1 MNLFNLIFM
10 LLGVVIGSF
19 LTLFVLSL
27 LERHSN
33 KKVQESLDSV
43 FKEVLSNITNG
54 SSKFI
59 SRVNNIVNIEMN
71 LESQGSV
78 NIMYWLNS
86 KDVSIFKGEN
96 CIYTSNNVDQ
106 DIMKKISANILL
118 NYNESINNTVIVLD
132 TIFDKDT
139 FSRLTGMDID
149 TAIIMDDIKPTQ
161 LPDPSL
167 DEILDRINIVGYD
180 NLSDFEKKLLKKYG
194 SSK

>member
-1 MNLFNLIFM
+1 M

-19 LTLFVLSL
+19 LTLFLLSL
-27 LERHSN
+27 LERYRN

-54 SSKFI
+54 NSKFI

-78 NIMYWLNS
+78 NIMYWLNN
-86 KDVSIFKGEN
+86 KEVSIFKGEN
-96 CIYTSNNVDQ
+96 CIYTSNNVNP
-106 DIMKKISANILL
+106 DIMKKIAVNILL

-139 FSRLTGMDID
+139 FSRLTGVDID
-149 TAIIMDDIKPTQ
+149 TAIIMDDITPTQ

>member
-19 LTLFVLSL
+19 LTLFALSL
-27 LERHSN
+27 LECYRN
-33 KKVQESLDSV
+33 KKIQDSLDSL

-96 CIYTSNNVDQ
+96 CIYTSNNVNQ

-139 FSRLTGMDID
+139 FSRLTGVDID
-149 TAIIMDDIKPTQ
+149 TAIIMDDITPTQ

>member
-1 MNLFNLIFM
+1 M